1 MEKGSLFVISGPSGS
16 GKDTILKRLFER
28 KPEIKFSISTITRPM
43 RSENETEKYNFTSRE
58 EFEKMIE
65 NDLLLEYNQY
75 CGNYY
80 GTPKAPVIEAIDRG
94 ETVFIEVD
102 VNGKNNICKKIRDAV
117 TVFIMPPSVEVLK
130 KRLVGRGTENSEVVE
145 KRMKEALNEIS
156 KACEYDYIVINDDLE
171 KATADLAC
179 IIDADRLK
187 TERNKQFLEEVLK

>member
-16 GKDTILKRLFER
+16 GKDTILKLLFEK
-28 KPEIKFSISTITRPM
+28 KPEIKFSISTVTRPM
-43 RSENETEKYNFTSRE
+43 RSPSETEKYNFTTRD

-80 GTPKAPVIEAIDRG
+80 GTPKAPVLKAIDDG

-102 VNGKNNICKKIRDAV
+102 VNGKNNICKKIHDAV

-130 KRLVGRGTENSEVVE
+130 KRLVGRGTEDSEVVE
-145 KRMKEALNEIS
+145 KRMREALNEIS
-156 KACEYDYIVINDDLE
+156 KACDYDYIVINDDLE

-179 IIDADRLK
+179 IIDADKLK
-187 TERNKQFLEEVLK
+187 TKRNKQFLEEVLK

>member
-28 KPEIKFSISTITRPM
+28 KPEIKFSISTVTRPM
-43 RSENETEKYNFTSRE
+43 RSANETEKYNFTSRE
-58 EFEKMIE
+58 KFERMIE

-80 GTPKAPVIEAIDRG
+80 GTPKAPVIEAVDKG
-94 ETVFIEVD
+94 ETVIIEVD

-117 TVFIMPPSVEVLK
+117 TVFIMPPSIEVLK

-171 KATADLAC
+171 KATANLAC

>member
-28 KPEIKFSISTITRPM
+28 KPEIKFSISTVTRPM
-43 RSENETEKYNFTSRE
+43 RSANETEKYNFTSRE
-58 EFEKMIE
+58 KFERMIE

-80 GTPKAPVIEAIDRG
+80 GTPKAPVIEAVDKG
-94 ETVFIEVD
+94 ETVIIEVD

-117 TVFIMPPSVEVLK
+117 TVFIMPPSIEVLK

-156 KACEYDYIVINDDLE
+156 KAREYDYIVINDDLE
-171 KATADLAC
+171 KATANLAC